1 MFMDISS
8 LELKEYKNYK
18 VLCNILEEKIRG
30 GNSKQIQLKE
40 WQRYFAWEKEGYK
53 FIVTE
58 IYNESLPKVDNR
70 GKSKGSRNNNITDI
84 PNFKVDRKDWN
95 SIGVYT
101 IILNNNIYIGST
113 IAGFRDRFRRH
124 NSREWNTTPHTTDM
138 LENGATFQILWKSD
152 VKDEE
157 YIRYKENQYIK
168 QYRKSKTWKLVNTN
182 EAWNKYE
189 HNKPKNKHS
198 MRYIKIKN
206 NNYDKAIKLL
216 KQNNLINN

>member
-1 MFMDISS
+1 MNISS
-8 LELKEYKNYK
+8 LELKEYKNK
-18 VLCNILEEKIRG
+18 KELCEILGIKLAKGGRNIKLQNEEF
-30 GNSKQIQLKE
+30 L
-40 WQRYFAWEKEGYK
+40 RYFTWEKTTGHK
-53 FIVTE
+53 LRVTK
-58 IYNESLPKVDNR
+58 IYSTPLPKIDGR
-70 GKSKGSRNNNITDI
+70 GKSEGSRGNNITDI

-101 IILNNNIYIGST
+101 ITLDNNIYIGST

-198 MRYIKIKN
+198 MRYIKIEK

>member
-1 MFMDISS
+1 MKMNN

-18 VLCNILEEKIRG
+18 VICNTLGENIKG
-30 GNSKQIQLKE
+30 GKSKRLQLKDWE
-40 WQRYFAWEKEGYK
+40 RYFEWKKEGYK

-58 IYNESLPKVDNR
+58 IYNKPLPKPKDNR
-70 GKSKGSRNNNITDI
+70 GKSKGSRNNNIIDI

-101 IILNNNIYIGST
+101 ITLDNNIYIGST

-198 MRYIKIKN
+198 MRYIKIEN